1 MWKAESSNPGA
12 SGEFFPLKGSPEL
25 AKMRPVEESLILEMN
40 INQFLSKSQVLSKAV
55 SNPVLKKFKV
65 MWAKI
70 SKLFCQ
76 DEIQSKIRKVSCQE
90 KNSDKSQKSVHH
102 QMTIVK
108 SKQLCWKKYF
118 STATT
123 KVSLPLS
130 LSHTHTHTLTFRE
143 TQIR

>member
-12 SGEFFPLKGSPEL
+12 SGEFFPLKGSSEL
-25 AKMRPVEESLILEMN
+25 AKMRPVESLILEMN

-65 MWAKI
+65 MWVKI

-118 STATT
+118 STATV
-123 KVSLPLS
+123 KVSLS
-130 LSHTHTHTLTFRE
+130 LTHPHPHTDTHKHTHAY
-143 TQIR
+143 I